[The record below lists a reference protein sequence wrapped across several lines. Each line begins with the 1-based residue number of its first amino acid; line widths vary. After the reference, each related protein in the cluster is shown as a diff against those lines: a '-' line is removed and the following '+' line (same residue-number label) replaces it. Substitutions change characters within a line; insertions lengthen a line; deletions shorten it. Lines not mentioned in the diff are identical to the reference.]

1 MLSRIRDYNGAPL
14 ALFVVDHVMP
24 CVLANPILPLFLVG
38 KGAGVR
44 ELAVFSAAAL
54 LAVEAEAQPLDLGR
68 LCRPVVPVVSAA
80 AAAVVV
86 STVHRARVGSVRSP
100 GVGFHRDETVQPI
113 NT

>member
-68 LCRPVVPVVSAA
+68 LCRPVVPVLSAA
-80 AAAVVV
+80 SVG

>member
-80 AAAVVV
+80 AAVVV
-86 STVHRARVGSVRSP
+86 STVHRARVGSVRRPS
-100 GVGFHRDETVQPI
+100 VGFHRDETVQPI